1 MENRALPLNCLV
13 VLDLAVVLLD
23 WLICWCSHHS
33 LVCIGSLSSSSNLLQ
48 SKFISD
54 MPKISKSH
62 LYSSCLIRSSLNLP
76 FLQEKLPIFWKPI
89 LRVVLF
95 FNCISY
101 PIFSVHKS
109 PCSRSPLTSETL
121 LSSEVTSLSELTMAS
136 SPSRAAS

>member
-1 MENRALPLNCLV
+1 MENRALPPNCLV
-13 VLDLAVVLLD
+13 VLELAVVLLD
-23 WLICWCSHHS
+23 QLICWYSHHS

-48 SKFISD
+48 SKFISHI
-54 MPKISKSH
+54 PKISTSH
-62 LYSSCLIRSSLNLP
+62 LSCLIRSSLNLP